1 MQPRATPRPKAKV
14 KAKRRSRDQIK
25 QAIAQALRREF
36 PTDTVDVS
44 DGYKDNI
51 HVLVVS
57 RKFDPMED
65 RVQQEYLWSLIDAAG
80 LTKAEQGLISLVMA
94 VSPSL
99 LK

>member
-1 MQPRATPRPKAKV
+1 VLTETIMRP
-14 KAKRRSRDQIK
+14 RDQIK
-25 QAIAQALRREF
+25 QAIEQALRREF

-57 RKFDPMED
+57 RRFDPMEE
-65 RVQQEYLWSLIDAAG
+65 RTQQELLWSLIDGAG
-80 LTKAEQGLISLVMA
+80 LAEDEKNLISLVMPT
-94 VSPSL
+94 SPSL